1 MKKKVLCL
9 VMMAALL
16 AGNGAVAKAEDYQGK
31 DNWRAEFNG
40 EEITSNFTSADLS
53 EEAENIQPGDSITLK
68 VKIVNTDNG
77 KTDWYMTNQA
87 IQSLEDAKKS
97 ASGGAYEYR
106 LTYTDSK
113 GETHELYDSETV
125 GGESASGGEG
135 LHQATDSLEEYF
147 YLERLEQEESGLVTL
162 RVKVNG
168 ETIGNGYQ
176 KTLAKLQQT
185 FAVEK
190 VTEKTVSGKPQ
201 KDRIITNIVKTGDQA
216 KILLLCMMALASGLV
231 ILFFAVRSMKAGRY
245 EEEGEV

>member
-1 MKKKVLCL
+1 MKKRVLCL

-16 AGNGAVAKAEDYQGK
+16 AGNGGAVKAEDYQGK
-31 DNWRAEFNG
+31 ENWKAEFNG
-40 EEITSNFTSADLS
+40 KEIVSNFTSDDLS
-53 EEAENIQPGDSITLK
+53 EEAKNIQPGDSITLK
-68 VKIVNTDNG
+68 VTIANADEG

-87 IQSLEDAKKS
+87 IQSLEDAKDS

-106 LTYTDSK
+106 LTYTDTS
-113 GETHELYDSETV
+113 GEETQLYDSETV

-147 YLERLEQEESGLVTL
+147 YLDRLEKGESGVVTL

-176 KTLAKLQQT
+176 QTLAKLQQT

-190 VTEKTVSGKPQ
+190 VTATTESGKPQ
-201 KDRIITNIVKTGDQA
+201 KDQMITNIVKTGDQA
-216 KILLLCMMALASGLV
+216 KTLLFSVMALASGLV
-231 ILFFAVRSMKAGRY
+231 ILFFAVRSMKESRY
-245 EEEGEV
+245 DEEGEA